1 MLVVE
6 NLSVKYGGVRALR
19 GVNLKVDQGQIGTLI
34 GSNGAGK
41 STTVRGISG
50 QIKGLG
56 GSITS
61 GRITFEDKDI
71 TTMPVHH
78 IARLGVV
85 QVPEGRRVFP
95 NLTVRE
101 NLFMGGYNRSRDP
114 AFTADI
120 EQIFSLFPRLKERYN
135 QLGGTLSGGERQM
148 LAIGRAIMARPKLI
162 MMDEPSLGLAP
173 KVVDEVF
180 DIIQDINSAGTTILL
195 IEQNAM
201 AALSVSDYGYVLETG
216 EIRMEGPGKELLD
229 DDRVKDAYLG

>member
-6 NLSVKYGGVRALR
+6 NLSVNYGGVRALR
-19 GVNLKVDQGQIGTLI
+19 GVSLKVDQGQICTLI

-41 STTVRGISG
+41 STTVRAISG
-50 QIKGLG
+50 QIKGMG
-56 GSITS
+56 GSIIS
-61 GRITFEDKDI
+61 GCITFEDQAI
-71 TTMPVHH
+71 TTIPVHH

-101 NLFMGGYNRSRDP
+101 NLFMGGYNRSRDSGF
-114 AFTADI
+114 ASDI
-120 EQIFSLFPRLKERYN
+120 EHIFSLFPRLKERYN

-148 LAIGRAIMARPKLI
+148 LAIGRAIMAKPKLI

-173 KVVDEVF
+173 NVVDEVF

-229 DDRVKDAYLG
+229 DERVINAYLG

>member
-6 NLSVKYGGVRALR
+6 NLSINYGGVRALS
-19 GVNLKVDQGQIGTLI
+19 GIGLKVDQGQIGTLI
-34 GSNGAGK
+34 GANGAGK
-41 STTVRGISG
+41 STTVRAISG

-56 GSITS
+56 GTITS
-61 GRITFEDKDI
+61 GRITFEDQTI
-71 TTMPVHH
+71 TTMAVHR

-95 NLTVRE
+95 NLSVKE

-114 AFTADI
+114 GFAVDI
-120 EQIFSLFPRLKERYN
+120 EHIFSLFPRLKERYN

-148 LAIGRAIMARPKLI
+148 LAIGRAMMARPKLI

-173 KVVDEVF
+173 NVVDEVF
-180 DIIQDINSAGTTILL
+180 DIIQDINRAGTTILL

-216 EIRMEGPGKELLD
+216 EIRMEGPGRELLD
-229 DDRVKDAYLG
+229 DERVINAYLG

>member
-1 MLVVE
+1 VLVVE
-6 NLSVKYGGVRALR
+6 NLSVNYGGVRALS
-19 GVNLKVDQGQIGTLI
+19 GISLKVDQGQIGTLI
-34 GSNGAGK
+34 GANGAGK
-41 STTVRGISG
+41 STTVRAISG

-56 GSITS
+56 GSIAS
-61 GRITFEDKDI
+61 GRITFEDQAI

-78 IARLGVV
+78 IALLGVV

-95 NLTVRE
+95 NLTVKE
-101 NLFMGGYNRSRDP
+101 NLFMGGYNRSRAP
-114 AFTADI
+114 GFTADI
-120 EQIFSLFPRLKERYN
+120 EHIFSLFPRLKERYN

-173 KVVDEVF
+173 NVVDEVF

-216 EIRMEGPGKELLD
+216 EIRMKGPGRELLD
-229 DDRVKDAYLG
+229 DERVVDAYLG

>member
-6 NLSVKYGGVRALR
+6 NLSINYGGVRALS
-19 GVNLKVDQGQIGTLI
+19 GIGLKVDQGQIGTLI
-34 GSNGAGK
+34 GANGAGK
-41 STTVRGISG
+41 STTVRAISG

-61 GRITFEDKDI
+61 GRITFEDQAI
-71 TTMPVHH
+71 NTMAVHR

-95 NLTVRE
+95 NLSVKE

-114 AFTADI
+114 GFAADI
-120 EQIFSLFPRLKERYN
+120 EHIFSLFPRLKERYN

-148 LAIGRAIMARPKLI
+148 LAIGRAMMARPKLI

-173 KVVDEVF
+173 NVVDEVF
-180 DIIQDINSAGTTILL
+180 DIIQDINRAGTTILL

-216 EIRMEGPGKELLD
+216 EIRMEGPGRELLD
-229 DDRVKDAYLG
+229 DERVIDAYLG

>member
-1 MLVVE
+1 VLVVK
-6 NLSVKYGGVRALR
+6 NLSVNYGGVRALS
-19 GVNLKVDQGQIGTLI
+19 GISLKVDQGQIGTLI
-34 GSNGAGK
+34 GANGAGK
-41 STTVRGISG
+41 STTVRAISG

-61 GRITFEDKDI
+61 GRITFEDQAI

-95 NLTVRE
+95 NLTVKE
-101 NLFMGGYNRSRDP
+101 NLFMGGYSRPRDP
-114 AFTADI
+114 GFTADM
-120 EQIFSLFPRLKERYN
+120 ERIFSLFPRLKERYN

-173 KVVDEVF
+173 NVVDEVF
-180 DIIQDINSAGTTILL
+180 DIIRDINKAGTTILL

-216 EIRMEGPGKELLD
+216 TIQMEGPGRELLD
-229 DDRVKDAYLG
+229 NERVIDAYLG

>member
-6 NLSVKYGGVRALR
+6 NLSVNYGGVRALS
-19 GVNLKVDQGQIGTLI
+19 GISLKVDQGQIGTLI
-34 GSNGAGK
+34 GANGAGK
-41 STTVRGISG
+41 STTVRAISG

-56 GSITS
+56 GSIAS
-61 GRITFEDKDI
+61 GSITFEDQTI

-95 NLTVRE
+95 NLTVKE
-101 NLFMGGYNRSRDP
+101 NLFMGGYNRFRDP
-114 AFTADI
+114 GFTADI
-120 EQIFSLFPRLKERYN
+120 EHIFSLFPRLKERYN

-148 LAIGRAIMARPKLI
+148 LAIGRAIMAKPKLI

-173 KVVDEVF
+173 NVVDEVF
-180 DIIQDINSAGTTILL
+180 DIIQNINTAGTTILL

-216 EIRMEGPGKELLD
+216 EIQMEGPGRELLD
-229 DDRVKDAYLG
+229 DERVIDAYLG

>member
-1 MLVVE
+1 VLVVE
-6 NLSVKYGGVRALR
+6 NLSVRYGGVKALN
-19 GVNLKVDQGQIGTLI
+19 GISLKVDQGQIGTLI
-34 GSNGAGK
+34 GANGAGK
-41 STTVRGISG
+41 STTVRAISG

-61 GRITFEDKDI
+61 GSIIFEDKSI

-78 IARLGVV
+78 IARIGVV

-95 NLTVRE
+95 NLTVKE

-114 AFTADI
+114 GFAADI
-120 EQIFSLFPRLKERYN
+120 EHVFSLFPRLKERYN

-148 LAIGRAIMARPKLI
+148 LAIGRAIMAKPKLI

-180 DIIQDINSAGTTILL
+180 DIIQDINKAGTTILL

-216 EIRMEGPGKELLD
+216 GTRGWTASTPTK
-229 DDRVKDAYLG
+229 KSSKYTLGRRL

>member
-6 NLSVKYGGVRALR
+6 NLSVKYGGVKALN
-19 GVNLKVDQGQIGTLI
+19 GISLKVDQGQIGTLI
-34 GSNGAGK
+34 GANGAGK
-41 STTVRGISG
+41 STTVRAISG

-61 GRITFEDKDI
+61 GSITFEDMAV

-85 QVPEGRRVFP
+85 QVPEGRHVFP
-95 NLTVRE
+95 NLTVKE
-101 NLFMGGYNRSRDP
+101 NLFMGGYHRSRDP
-114 AFTADI
+114 GFTVDI
-120 EQIFSLFPRLKERYN
+120 EHIFSLFPRLKERYN

-148 LAIGRAIMARPKLI
+148 LAIGRAIMAKPKLI

-180 DIIQDINSAGTTILL
+180 DIIQDINKAGTTILL

-216 EIRMEGPGKELLD
+216 EIRMEGPGRELLD
-229 DDRVKDAYLG
+229 DERVISAYLG

>member
-6 NLSVKYGGVRALR
+6 NLSVNYGGVKALS
-19 GVNLKVDQGQIGTLI
+19 GISLKVDQGQIGTLI
-34 GSNGAGK
+34 GANGAGK
-41 STTVRGISG
+41 STTVRAISG

-56 GSITS
+56 GSIIS
-61 GRITFEDKDI
+61 GSITFEDKVI

-78 IARLGVV
+78 IARIGVV

-95 NLTVRE
+95 NLTVKE
-101 NLFMGGYNRSRDP
+101 NLFMGGYNRFRDSGF
-114 AFTADI
+114 AADI
-120 EQIFSLFPRLKERYN
+120 EHIFSLFPRLKERYN

-148 LAIGRAIMARPKLI
+148 LAIGRAIMAKPRLI

-180 DIIQDINSAGTTILL
+180 DIIQDINKAGTTILL

-216 EIRMEGPGKELLD
+216 EIRMEGPGRELLND
-229 DDRVKDAYLG
+229 ERVIDAYLG

>member
-6 NLSVKYGGVRALR
+6 NLSVSYGGVRALR
-19 GVNLKVDQGQIGTLI
+19 GVSLRVDPRQIGTLI

-41 STTVRGISG
+41 STMVRAISG

-61 GRITFEDKDI
+61 GRIIFEDKAI

-78 IARLGVV
+78 ITRLGVV

-101 NLFMGGYNRSRDP
+101 NLFMGGYNRSRD
-114 AFTADI
+114 AGFASDI
-120 EQIFSLFPRLKERYN
+120 EHVLSLFPRLKDRYN
-135 QLGGTLSGGERQM
+135 QSGGTLSGGERQM

-173 KVVDEVF
+173 NVVDEVF
-180 DIIQDINSAGTTILL
+180 DIIEDINNAGTTILL

-216 EIRMEGPGKELLD
+216 EIRMEGPGKELLAD
-229 DDRVKDAYLG
+229 ERVIEAYLG

>member
-6 NLSVKYGGVRALR
+6 NLSVNYGGVRALN
-19 GVNLKVDQGQIGTLI
+19 GISLKVDQGQIGTLI
-34 GSNGAGK
+34 GANGAGK
-41 STTVRGISG
+41 STTVRAISG
-50 QIKGLG
+50 QVKGLG
-56 GSITS
+56 GSIAS
-61 GRITFEDKDI
+61 GGITFEDQAI

-78 IARLGVV
+78 IVRLGVV

-101 NLFMGGYNRSRDP
+101 NLFMGGYNRSRDRG
-114 AFTADI
+114 FTEDI
-120 EQIFSLFPRLKERYN
+120 EHIFSLFPRLKERYN

-148 LAIGRAIMARPKLI
+148 LAIGRALMAKPKLI

-173 KVVDEVF
+173 NVVDEVF
-180 DIIQDINSAGTTILL
+180 DIIEDINSTGTTILL

-216 EIRMEGPGKELLD
+216 EIQMEGPGRELLD
-229 DDRVKDAYLG
+229 DERVIDAYLG

>member
-6 NLSVKYGGVRALR
+6 NLSVNYGGVRALR
-19 GVNLKVDQGQIGTLI
+19 GVSLKVDQGQISTLI

-41 STTVRGISG
+41 STTVRAISG

-61 GRITFEDKDI
+61 GRIIFEDQAI
-71 TTMPVHH
+71 TSMPVHH

-101 NLFMGGYNRSRDP
+101 NLFMGGYNRSRDSG
-114 AFTADI
+114 FTTDI
-120 EQIFSLFPRLKERYN
+120 EHIFSLFPRLKERYN

-173 KVVDEVF
+173 NVVDEVF

-216 EIRMEGPGKELLD
+216 EIRMDGQGKDLLD
-229 DDRVKDAYLG
+229 DERVIDSYLG

>member
-6 NLSVKYGGVRALR
+6 DLGVKYGGVRALSH
-19 GVNLKVDQGQIGTLI
+19 VTLKVDQGEIGTLI

-41 STTVRGISG
+41 STAVRAISG

-56 GSITS
+56 GRITG
-61 GRITFEDKDI
+61 GRIIFQDHEI
-71 TTMPVHH
+71 TTMPVHQ

-95 NLTVRE
+95 NLTVKE
-101 NLFMGGYNRSRDP
+101 NLFMGGYNRARDRDF
-114 AFTADI
+114 AADM
-120 EQIFSLFPRLKERYN
+120 ERIFSLFPRLEERYN
-135 QLGGTLSGGERQM
+135 QLSGTLSGGERQM

-173 KVVDEVF
+173 NVVDEVF
-180 DIIQDINSAGTTILL
+180 DIIQDINQAGTAILL

-201 AALSVSDYGYVLETG
+201 AALSVANYGYVLDTG
-216 EIRMEGPGKELLD
+216 VLEMEGPCRELLD
-229 DDRVKDAYLG
+229 DERIREAYLG